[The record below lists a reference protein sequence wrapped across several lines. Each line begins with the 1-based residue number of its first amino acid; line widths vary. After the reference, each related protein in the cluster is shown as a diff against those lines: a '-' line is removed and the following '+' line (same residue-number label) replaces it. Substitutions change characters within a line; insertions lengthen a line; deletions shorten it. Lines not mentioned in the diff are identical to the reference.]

1 MRELTKKVIEDLD
14 KCTKEELDRNWNE
27 NLAKM
32 EHVGPIANDFLNERA
47 KTLVDELKDYFEN
60 TPQEQLDKDWKEI
73 EEKCGNIGPTVDE
86 YLGIYSKKQII
97 IMKTVWYIGL
107 VVTFIPIILL
117 EIFNVPIA
125 AVRYCFGNKTIF
137 QRTPMHVWK
146 DLWLS
151 AKEM

>member
-1 MRELTKKVIEDLD
+1 ME
-14 KCTKEELDRNWNE
+14 KCTREEAGRIWNK
-27 NLAKM
+27 NLAQW
-32 EHVGPIANDFLNERA
+32 EHVGPNAKDFLNERTQ
-47 KTLVDELKDYFEN
+47 TLVDELREYFEN
-60 TPQEQLDKDWKEI
+60 TPQDQLDKDWKEI
-73 EEKCGNIGPTVDE
+73 NEKYGNVGPTVDE
-86 YLGIYSKKQII
+86 YLGNYRKDKII

-125 AVRYCFGNKTIF
+125 AVRYCFGNKDIF